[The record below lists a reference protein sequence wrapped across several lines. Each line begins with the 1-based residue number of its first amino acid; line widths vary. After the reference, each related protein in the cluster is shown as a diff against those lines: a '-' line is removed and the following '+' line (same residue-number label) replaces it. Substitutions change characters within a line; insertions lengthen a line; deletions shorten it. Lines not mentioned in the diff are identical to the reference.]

1 VNYPFNVRLLHVN
14 NCVKGNFLEKHLRLS
29 YLYDV
34 FPAGMR
40 EQSLSNTI
48 SCEYL

>member
-1 VNYPFNVRLLHVN
+1 MLGYCMSTIVS
-14 NCVKGNFLEKHLRLS
+14 KEIFLEKHLRLS